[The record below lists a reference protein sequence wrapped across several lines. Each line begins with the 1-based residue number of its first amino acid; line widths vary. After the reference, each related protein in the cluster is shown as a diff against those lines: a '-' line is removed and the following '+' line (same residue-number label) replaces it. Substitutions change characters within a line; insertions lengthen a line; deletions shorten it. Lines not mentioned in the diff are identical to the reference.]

1 MSVDVPLHWPSLKT
15 WYLHLE
21 SHFYL
26 FFSQQ
31 AVFNALSKL
40 KTNSAGGPDG
50 IPPSFLKNA
59 LSHISAPL
67 AFLFQLM
74 FDSTFVP
81 NIWLKAHVTPIF
93 KKGDSS
99 STSNYRPISLTCSLC
114 KVMET
119 IIKDQIVSYMSA
131 NGLLSKEQHAFI
143 ARHST
148 VTNLLECVH
157 DWSLSLHNRVPMDV
171 IYFDFSHAFDSV
183 VHSMLLIKLKSFGL
197 DGLLLAWIG
206 AFLAGRSQSVVV
218 EHMFCNWV
226 KVISGVPQGSVLGP
240 ILFLLYIDDVTL
252 ICPGSVTSKLFAD
265 DLKIYSN
272 VEVSS
277 ASLSTTISQ
286 LEAWRRVWQLH
297 VNVSKTFVLHLDLN
311 NPHFAYHF
319 HKILSLLQSQTV
331 TLVLK

>member
-1 MSVDVPLHWPSLKT
+1 
-15 WYLHLE
+15 
-21 SHFYL
+21 
-26 FFSQQ
+26 
-31 AVFNALSKL
+31 
-40 KTNSAGGPDG
+40 
-50 IPPSFLKNA
+50 
-59 LSHISAPL
+59 
-67 AFLFQLM
+67 M

-99 STSNYRPISLTCSLC
+99 SPSNYRPISLTCSLC

-119 IIKDQIVSYMSA
+119 IIKDQIVSYLSA

-183 VHSMLLIKLKSFGL
+183 VHSKLLIKLKSFGL

-218 EHMFCNWV
+218 EHMFSNWV

-286 LEAWRRVWQLH
+286 LEAWCRVWQLH
-297 VNVSKTFVLHLDLN
+297 VNVSKTFVLHLGLN
-311 NPHFAYHF
+311 NPHFAYSF
-319 HKILSLLQSQTV
+319 HNNLISATESTRDLGVEIDTVLSFDHHISKVVAKASSRVGTLFRGFSSRDPVLLRKAFVTYIRPILEYASNVWSPTCLNI
-331 TLVLK
+331 